1 MSLEILLLVRLG
13 QCFIVTKVYFTVK
26 ETIQIAESWH
36 SPEMQCFFTWPYRD
50 IKISKCPYMGQF
62 LQEGE
67 NGCFV
72 SYFFQKVECLCD
84 LT

>member
-1 MSLEILLLVRLG
+1 MFLEILLLVRLG

-26 ETIQIAESWH
+26 ETIQIAESW
-36 SPEMQCFFTWPYRD
+36 QCFFTWPYRD